1 MEEDTC
7 IVNATLRLARFF
19 AHESCGKCTPCRVGT
34 KATGEHSSRTGAAR
48 PTILTGY

>member
-34 KATGEHSSRTGAAR
+34 QQLVSTHRGRAR
-48 PTILTGY
+48 PGRRY